1 VAPPINE
8 PSLYHWKLCPLEE
21 ASAVSVNDS
30 PEQIALSASEELI
43 VVTGNAFTVTSTSSV
58 FTQPFASVPVTVYVL
73 VTVGVNATPLLI
85 ELFQLYV
92 LAPDPLKVMLLPLH
106 IVWSAPALTEGNA
119 FTVTVTVAEQPFASV

>member
-1 VAPPINE
+1 MVATPVLELLHGVLLAAVPEPVNVTLDPIHTLVV
-8 PSLYHWKLCPLEE
+8 P
-21 ASAVSVNDS
+21 
-30 PEQIALSASEELI
+30 LI
-43 VVTGNAFTVTSTSSV
+43 VGNAFTVTSTSSV
-58 FTQPFASVPVTVYVL
+58 FTQPFPSVPVTVYVL

-119 FTVTVTVAEQPFASV
+119 FTVTVSVAEQPLLSV